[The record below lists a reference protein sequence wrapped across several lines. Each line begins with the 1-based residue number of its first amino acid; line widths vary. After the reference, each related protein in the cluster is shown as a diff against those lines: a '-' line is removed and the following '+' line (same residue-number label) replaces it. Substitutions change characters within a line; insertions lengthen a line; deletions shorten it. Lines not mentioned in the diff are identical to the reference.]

1 MVTSRGID
9 NALKA
14 ISNIHK
20 ASRFSSDHK
29 IWTLGWHYMREMQQ
43 QSGIK
48 DMLVSILTQTRL
60 SGVIKFSSVIVSSQD
75 LYAQY

>member
-9 NALKA
+9 DALRA
-14 ISNIHK
+14 TSNIHE
-20 ASRFSSDHK
+20 ASHLSSDHK

-43 QSGIK
+43 QCGIK
-48 DMLVSILTQTRL
+48 DMLANILTQTEI
-60 SGVIKFSSVIVSSQD
+60 SGVIKFSSVIASSQD